1 MSRHETSQFNPSTGT
16 LHTFPFVLRSSS
28 IVGLSLLVLL
38 LNSCGGR
45 PTGVVSGKITYNNQP
60 LSLGT
65 VAMIAE
71 DGTVASGMISD
82 GRYKVEEVPVGPA
95 KIMVHVYPPS
105 PMMHPPTG
113 PAAGAKQ
120 KPRLTFV
127 PIPDR
132 YTDASRSGLTYTVAK
147 GPQTHDLV
155 LGP

>member
-1 MSRHETSQFNPSTGT
+1 MSNRETSKSNRSTGA
-16 LHTFPFVLRSSS
+16 LQAFSFVLRSSFV
-28 IVGLSLLVLL
+28 IGLSLLVLL
-38 LNSCGGR
+38 LTSCGGR
-45 PTGVVSGKITYNNQP
+45 PTGVVSGKIAYNGQP

-82 GRYKVEEVPVGPA
+82 GQYQVENAPVGPA
-95 KIMVHVYPPS
+95 KITVHVYPPS

-113 PAAGAKQ
+113 PAAGVQQ
-120 KPRLTFV
+120 KPPLAFV

-132 YTDASRSGLTYTVAK
+132 YADASRSGLTYTVVQ
-147 GPQTHDLV
+147 GPQTHDLA

>member
-1 MSRHETSQFNPSTGT
+1 MLQHETSQSTQSTGASWAFSS
-16 LHTFPFVLRSSS
+16 LLRSSS

-38 LNSCGGR
+38 LSSCGGR
-45 PTGVVSGKITYNNQP
+45 PTGDVSGKISYNNRP

-82 GRYKVEEVPVGPA
+82 GQYKVEGVPIGPA
-95 KIMVHVYPPS
+95 TIIIHVYPPS

-113 PAAGAKQ
+113 PEAGAKP
-120 KPRLTFV
+120 KPRLIFV

-132 YTDASRSGLTYTVAK
+132 YSDASSSGLTYTVAK
-147 GPQTHDLV
+147 GQQTHDLA